1 MVEERIRR
9 GRLSGALLAAAC
21 ALAVASC
28 QSGGAKTEATAAS
41 AESTSEAQPRM
52 ASYTCAGGALVTVEN
67 FGSSVRVVGPEGES
81 LDLPASP
88 ATQRNRY
95 GEASDAIVI
104 EGREA
109 LFMRRGHEPL
119 TCMR

>member
-1 MVEERIRR
+1 MVEEQIRR
-9 GRLSGALLAAAC
+9 GRLSGALVAVAC

-41 AESTSEAQPRM
+41 AESISEAQPRM
-52 ASYTCAGGALVTVEN
+52 ASYTCAGGASVTVEN

-88 ATQRNRY
+88 STQRNRY
-95 GEASDAIVI
+95 GEASDAIVL

-119 TCMR
+119 ACMR

>member
-1 MVEERIRR
+1 MVEKPIRR
-9 GRLSGALLAAAC
+9 GRSSGALIAVAC
-21 ALAVASC
+21 AIAVASC
-28 QSGGAKTEATAAS
+28 QSDEAKTEATVAS

-67 FGSSVRVVGPEGES
+67 LGSSVRVVGPEGES

-95 GEASDAIVI
+95 GQASDAIVL

>member
-1 MVEERIRR
+1 MVEQRIRC
-9 GRLSGALLAAAC
+9 GRLSGALLAVAC
-21 ALAVASC
+21 ALVVASC
-28 QSGGAKTEATAAS
+28 QSGGAKTEATAAL
-41 AESTSEAQPRM
+41 AESTNEAQPRM

-67 FGSSVRVVGPEGES
+67 FGSSVHVVGPEGES

-95 GEASDAIVI
+95 GEGSDAIVI

-109 LFMRRGHEPL
+109 LLMQRGHEPL

>member
-1 MVEERIRR
+1 MVEGRIRR
-9 GRLSGALLAAAC
+9 GRLSGALIAAAC
-21 ALAVASC
+21 ALAAASC
-28 QSGGAKTEATAAS
+28 QSGGAKTEVSAAS

-88 ATQRNRY
+88 SSQRNRY
-95 GEASDAIVI
+95 GEASDAIVL
-104 EGREA
+104 EDREA